1 MRWIRNGIHTSD
13 EKLMLMV
20 TMTGCRILFDHMQKL
35 SKVITPFHKDLRI
48 PKIYHYEC
56 PWPAAQKQI
65 YMINV
70 YKVRAASVV
79 TELTFAKKEC
89 DVR

>member
-1 MRWIRNGIHTSD
+1 MI
-13 EKLMLMV
+13 LMIDY
-20 TMTGCRILFDHMQKL
+20 CRILFDHMQKL
-35 SKVITPFHKDLRI
+35 SKVVTPFHKDLRI

-70 YKVRAASVV
+70 YKACTVATCCRLSHVMQ
-79 TELTFAKKEC
+79 
-89 DVR
+89 

>member
-1 MRWIRNGIHTSD
+1 
-13 EKLMLMV
+13 
-20 TMTGCRILFDHMQKL
+20 MQKL

-70 YKVRAASVV
+70 YKARYVLSLCTGILVV
-79 TELTFAKKEC
+79 VVINTEHNVHNIVIVKNL
-89 DVR
+89 

>member
-1 MRWIRNGIHTSD
+1 MI
-13 EKLMLMV
+13 LMIDY
-20 TMTGCRILFDHMQKL
+20 CRILFDHMQKL
-35 SKVITPFHKDLRI
+35 SKVVTPFHKDLRI

-70 YKVRAASVV
+70 YKACTVATSSRLSHVMQ
-79 TELTFAKKEC
+79 
-89 DVR
+89 